1 MRLAPSILL
10 GLLGLASAPLPALA
24 IPSLAPNTEAHSA
37 VTDAGVRCGPG
48 AHYVR
53 GHHARNGAWI
63 PGHCVPNR

>member
-1 MRLAPSILL
+1 MRMTASVLV
-10 GLLGLASAPLPALA
+10 GLLGLAAASVPASAV
-24 IPSLAPNTEAHSA
+24 PSLAPVPEARSMLTE
-37 VTDAGVRCGPG
+37 AGVRCGPG